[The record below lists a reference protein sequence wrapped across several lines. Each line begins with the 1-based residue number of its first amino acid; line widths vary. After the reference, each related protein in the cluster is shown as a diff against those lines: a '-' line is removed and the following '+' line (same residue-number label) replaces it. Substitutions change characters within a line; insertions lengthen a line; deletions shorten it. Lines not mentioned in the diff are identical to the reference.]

1 MKRVFHIGEVVW
13 YTEDHESG
21 WGTVGL
27 INRSDTFPEYP
38 CADES
43 EDILT
48 IIKEGCKSEI
58 ECLPSNVYQLAEG
71 KMFRGEPVVYEH
83 NVEIDYPFYCPAE
96 DENCYYCELD

>member
-27 INRSDTFPEYP
+27 INRSDWFPEYP

-58 ECLPSNVYQLAEG
+58 ECLPSNVYQVAQG
-71 KMFRGEPVVYEH
+71 KTFRGEPVVYEH

-96 DENCYYCELD
+96 DENCYYIELD

>member
-13 YTEDHESG
+13 YTEGHESG

-27 INRSDTFPEYP
+27 INRSDRFPEYP

-58 ECLPSNVYQLAEG
+58 ECLPSNVYQVAQG
-71 KMFRGEPVVYEH
+71 KTFRGEPVVYEH

-96 DENCYYCELD
+96 DENCYYIELD